1 MVLIKFLRM
10 KAKRII
16 YDTDLINLCSR
27 NNTDTKEIAD
37 KVQIYLYVMK
47 QMKFRKYIIIFRI
60 KNSVII

>member
-1 MVLIKFLRM
+1 M

-47 QMKFRKYIIIFRI
+47 QMKFRKYIIIF
-60 KNSVII
+60 